1 MINMKRISDIMW
13 GLIFIII
20 GVILGGNALDIF
32 NINLFFD
39 GWWTLFIIVPT
50 FIGLVTDNDKIGNL
64 IGLIIGLIMLFA
76 CRGLFDFKLIWKLI
90 LPLIF
95 VIIGLSLIFKNNIN
109 KEVNEKIKKLNENLS
124 SNDGYTATFSGQNLN
139 FDGEEFKGS
148 NLNEIFGGIKLDL
161 RKAIISED
169 IVINT
174 SSIFGGIDIY
184 IPDNCKVKIK
194 SNSIFGGVSNNKK
207 CNVDDNSY
215 TIYIN
220 ASCMFG
226 GVEIK

>member
-1 MINMKRISDIMW
+1 MKRISDIMW
-13 GLIFIII
+13 GLILIII

-50 FIGLVTDNDKIGNL
+50 FIGLVTEKDKTGNI
-64 IGLIIGLIMLFA
+64 IGLIIGLLLLLS

-90 LPLIF
+90 FPLIF

-109 KEVNEKIKKLNENLS
+109 KEVSEKIKKLNENLS

-148 NLNEIFGGIKLDL
+148 NLNAIFGGIKLDL
-161 RKAIISED
+161 RKAIINED
-169 IVINT
+169 IVINA

>member
-1 MINMKRISDIMW
+1 M
-13 GLIFIII
+13 
-20 GVILGGNALDIF
+20 
-32 NINLFFD
+32 
-39 GWWTLFIIVPT
+39 
-50 FIGLVTDNDKIGNL
+50 
-64 IGLIIGLIMLFA
+64 
-76 CRGLFDFKLIWKLI
+76 
-90 LPLIF
+90 
-95 VIIGLSLIFKNNIN
+95 
-109 KEVNEKIKKLNENLS
+109 
-124 SNDGYTATFSGQNLN
+124 N

-148 NLNEIFGGIKLDL
+148 NLNAIFGGIKLDL
-161 RKAIISED
+161 RKAIVNED
-169 IVINT
+169 IVINA

>member
-1 MINMKRISDIMW
+1 MKRISDIMW
-13 GLIFIII
+13 GLILIII

-50 FIGLVTDNDKIGNL
+50 FIGLVTERDKTGNI
-64 IGLIIGLIMLFA
+64 IGLIIGLLLLLS

-90 LPLIF
+90 FPLIF

-148 NLNEIFGGIKLDL
+148 NLNAIFGGIKLDL
-161 RKAIISED
+161 RKAIINED
-169 IVINT
+169 IVINA

-184 IPDNCKVKIK
+184 TPDNCKVKIK

>member
-1 MINMKRISDIMW
+1 MKRISDIMW
-13 GLIFIII
+13 GLILIII

-50 FIGLVTDNDKIGNL
+50 FIGLVTEKDKTGNI
-64 IGLIIGLIMLFA
+64 IGLIIGLFLLLA

-90 LPLIF
+90 FPLIF

-148 NLNEIFGGIKLDL
+148 NLNAIFGGIKLDL
-161 RKAIISED
+161 RKAIVNED
-169 IVINT
+169 IVINA

>member
-1 MINMKRISDIMW
+1 MKKVSDIMW
-13 GLIFIII
+13 GLILIII

-50 FIGLVTDNDKIGNL
+50 FIGLVTEKDKTGNI
-64 IGLIIGLIMLFA
+64 IGLIIGLFLLLA

-90 LPLIF
+90 FPLIF

-109 KEVNEKIKKLNENLS
+109 KEVSEKIKKLNENLS

-148 NLNEIFGGIKLDL
+148 NLNAIFGGIKLDL
-161 RKAIISED
+161 RKAIINED
-169 IVINT
+169 IVINA

-207 CNVDDNSY
+207 CTVDDNSY

>member
-1 MINMKRISDIMW
+1 MKRISDIMW

-109 KEVNEKIKKLNENLS
+109 KEVNEKIKK
-124 SNDGYTATFSGQNLN
+124 
-139 FDGEEFKGS
+139 
-148 NLNEIFGGIKLDL
+148 
-161 RKAIISED
+161 
-169 IVINT
+169 
-174 SSIFGGIDIY
+174 
-184 IPDNCKVKIK
+184 VK
-194 SNSIFGGVSNNKK
+194 
-207 CNVDDNSY
+207 
-215 TIYIN
+215 
-220 ASCMFG
+220 
-226 GVEIK
+226 

>member
-1 MINMKRISDIMW
+1 MKRISDIMW
-13 GLIFIII
+13 GLILIII

-50 FIGLVTDNDKIGNL
+50 FIGLVTERDKTGNI
-64 IGLIIGLIMLFA
+64 IGLIIGLLLLLS

-90 LPLIF
+90 FPLIF

-109 KEVNEKIKKLNENLS
+109 KEVSEKIKKLNENLS
-124 SNDGYTATFSGQNLN
+124 SNDGYTAIFSGQNLN

-148 NLNEIFGGIKLDL
+148 NLNAIFGGIKLDL
-161 RKAIISED
+161 RKAIINED
-169 IVINT
+169 IVINA

>member
-1 MINMKRISDIMW
+1 MKRISDIMW
-13 GLIFIII
+13 GLILIII

-50 FIGLVTDNDKIGNL
+50 FIGLVTEKDKTGNI
-64 IGLIIGLIMLFA
+64 IGLIIGLLLLLS

-90 LPLIF
+90 FPLIF

-109 KEVNEKIKKLNENLS
+109 KEVNEKIKKLNENLN

-148 NLNEIFGGIKLDL
+148 NLNAIFGGIKLDL
-161 RKAIISED
+161 RKAIINED
-169 IVINT
+169 IVINA

-207 CNVDDNSY
+207 YNVDDNSY

>member
-1 MINMKRISDIMW
+1 MKRISDIMW
-13 GLIFIII
+13 GLILIII

-50 FIGLVTDNDKIGNL
+50 FIGLVTEKDKTGNI
-64 IGLIIGLIMLFA
+64 IGLIIGLLLLLS

-90 LPLIF
+90 FPLIF

-109 KEVNEKIKKLNENLS
+109 KEINEKIKKLNENLS

-148 NLNEIFGGIKLDL
+148 NLNAIFGGIKLDL
-161 RKAIISED
+161 RKAIINED
-169 IVINT
+169 IVINA

>member
-1 MINMKRISDIMW
+1 MKRISDIMW
-13 GLIFIII
+13 GLILIII

-50 FIGLVTDNDKIGNL
+50 FIGLVTERDKTGNI
-64 IGLIIGLIMLFA
+64 IGLIIGLLLLLS

-90 LPLIF
+90 FPLIF

-109 KEVNEKIKKLNENLS
+109 KEVSEKIKKLNENLS

-148 NLNEIFGGIKLDL
+148 NLNAIFGGIKLDL
-161 RKAIISED
+161 RNSIINED
-169 IVINT
+169 IVINA

>member
-1 MINMKRISDIMW
+1 MKRMSDIMW
-13 GLIFIII
+13 GLILIII

-50 FIGLVTDNDKIGNL
+50 FIGLVTERDKTGNI
-64 IGLIIGLIMLFA
+64 IGLIIGLLLLLS

-90 LPLIF
+90 FPLIF

-109 KEVNEKIKKLNENLS
+109 KEVSEKIKKLNENLS

-148 NLNEIFGGIKLDL
+148 NLNAIFGGIKLDL
-161 RKAIISED
+161 RKAIINED
-169 IVINT
+169 IVINA

-184 IPDNCKVKIK
+184 TPDNCKVKIK

>member
-1 MINMKRISDIMW
+1 MINMKRMSDIMW
-13 GLIFIII
+13 GLILIII

-50 FIGLVTDNDKIGNL
+50 FIGLVTERDKTGN
-64 IGLIIGLIMLFA
+64 IIGLVIGLLLLLS

-90 LPLIF
+90 FPLIF

-109 KEVNEKIKKLNENLS
+109 KEVSEKIKKLNENLS

-148 NLNEIFGGIKLDL
+148 NLNAIFGGIKLDL
-161 RKAIISED
+161 RKAIINED
-169 IVINT
+169 IVINA

>member
-1 MINMKRISDIMW
+1 MKRISDIMW
-13 GLIFIII
+13 GLILIII
-20 GVILGGNALDIF
+20 GIILGGNALDIF

-50 FIGLVTDNDKIGNL
+50 FIGLVTEKDKTGNI
-64 IGLIIGLIMLFA
+64 IGLIIGLLLLLS

-90 LPLIF
+90 FPLIF

-109 KEVNEKIKKLNENLS
+109 KEVSEKIKKLNENLS

-148 NLNEIFGGIKLDL
+148 NLNAIFGGIKLDL
-161 RKAIISED
+161 RKAIINED
-169 IVINT
+169 IVINA

>member
-1 MINMKRISDIMW
+1 MKKVSDIMW
-13 GLIFIII
+13 GLILIII

-32 NINLFFD
+32 NINLFFE

-50 FIGLVTDNDKIGNL
+50 FIGLVTEKDKTGN
-64 IGLIIGLIMLFA
+64 IIGLVIGLFLLLA

-90 LPLIF
+90 FPLIF

-109 KEVNEKIKKLNENLS
+109 KEVSEKIKKLNENLS

-148 NLNEIFGGIKLDL
+148 NLNAIFGGIKLDL
-161 RKAIISED
+161 RKSIINED
-169 IVINT
+169 IVINA

>member
-1 MINMKRISDIMW
+1 MKRISDIMW
-13 GLIFIII
+13 GLILIII

-50 FIGLVTDNDKIGNL
+50 FIGLVTERDKTGNI
-64 IGLIIGLIMLFA
+64 IGLIIGLFLLLA

-148 NLNEIFGGIKLDL
+148 NLNAIFGGIKLDL
-161 RKAIISED
+161 RKAIINED
-169 IVINT
+169 IVINA

>member
-1 MINMKRISDIMW
+1 MKRISDIMW
-13 GLIFIII
+13 GLILIII

-50 FIGLVTDNDKIGNL
+50 FIGLVTEKDKIGNI
-64 IGLIIGLIMLFA
+64 IGLIIGLLLLLS

-90 LPLIF
+90 FPLIF

-109 KEVNEKIKKLNENLS
+109 KEVSEKIKKLNENLS

-148 NLNEIFGGIKLDL
+148 NLNAIFGGIKLDL
-161 RKAIISED
+161 RKAIINED
-169 IVINT
+169 IVINA

>member
-1 MINMKRISDIMW
+1 MKKVSDIMW
-13 GLIFIII
+13 GLILIII

-32 NINLFFD
+32 NINLFFE

-50 FIGLVTDNDKIGNL
+50 FIGLVTEKDKTGN
-64 IGLIIGLIMLFA
+64 IIGLVIGLFLLLA

-90 LPLIF
+90 FPLIF

-148 NLNEIFGGIKLDL
+148 NLNAIFGGIKLDL
-161 RKAIISED
+161 RKAIVNED
-169 IVINT
+169 IVINA

>member
-13 GLIFIII
+13 GLILIII

-50 FIGLVTDNDKIGNL
+50 FIGLVTEKDKTGNI
-64 IGLIIGLIMLFA
+64 IGLIIGLFLLLA

-90 LPLIF
+90 FSLIF

-109 KEVNEKIKKLNENLS
+109 KEVSEKIKKLNENLS

-148 NLNEIFGGIKLDL
+148 NLNAMFGGIKLDL
-161 RKAIISED
+161 RKAIINED
-169 IVINT
+169 IVINA

>member
-1 MINMKRISDIMW
+1 MKKVSDIMW
-13 GLIFIII
+13 GLILIII

-50 FIGLVTDNDKIGNL
+50 FIGLVTERDKTGNI
-64 IGLIIGLIMLFA
+64 IGLIIGLLLLLS

-90 LPLIF
+90 FPLIF

-124 SNDGYTATFSGQNLN
+124 SNDVYTATFSGQNLN

-148 NLNEIFGGIKLDL
+148 NLNAIFGGIKLDL
-161 RKAIISED
+161 RKAIINED
-169 IVINT
+169 IVINA

>member
-1 MINMKRISDIMW
+1 MKRISDIMW
-13 GLIFIII
+13 GLILIII

-50 FIGLVTDNDKIGNL
+50 FIGLVTEKDKTGNI
-64 IGLIIGLIMLFA
+64 IGLIIGLFLLLA

-90 LPLIF
+90 FPLIF

-109 KEVNEKIKKLNENLS
+109 KEVSEKIKKLNENLS

-148 NLNEIFGGIKLDL
+148 NLNAMFGGIKLDL
-161 RKAIISED
+161 RKAIINED
-169 IVINT
+169 IVINA

>member
-1 MINMKRISDIMW
+1 MKKVSDIMW
-13 GLIFIII
+13 GLILIII

-32 NINLFFD
+32 NINLFFE

-50 FIGLVTDNDKIGNL
+50 FIGLVTEKDKTGN
-64 IGLIIGLIMLFA
+64 IIGLVIGLFLLLA

-90 LPLIF
+90 FPLIF

-109 KEVNEKIKKLNENLS
+109 KEVSEKIKKLNENLS

-148 NLNEIFGGIKLDL
+148 NLNAIFGGIKLDL
-161 RKAIISED
+161 RKAIINED
-169 IVINT
+169 IVINA

>member
-1 MINMKRISDIMW
+1 MKKVSDIMW
-13 GLIFIII
+13 GLILIII

-50 FIGLVTDNDKIGNL
+50 FIGLVTEKDKTGNI
-64 IGLIIGLIMLFA
+64 IGLIIGLFLLLA

-90 LPLIF
+90 FPLIF

-109 KEVNEKIKKLNENLS
+109 KEVSEKIKKLNENLS

-148 NLNEIFGGIKLDL
+148 NLNAMFGGIKLDL
-161 RKAIISED
+161 RKAIINED
-169 IVINT
+169 IVINA

>member
-1 MINMKRISDIMW
+1 MKKVSDIMW
-13 GLIFIII
+13 GLILIII

-50 FIGLVTDNDKIGNL
+50 FIGLVTERDKTGN
-64 IGLIIGLIMLFA
+64 IIGLVIGLLLLLS

-90 LPLIF
+90 FPLIF

-109 KEVNEKIKKLNENLS
+109 KEVSEKIKKLNENLS

-148 NLNEIFGGIKLDL
+148 NLNAIFGGIKLDL
-161 RKAIISED
+161 RKAIINED
-169 IVINT
+169 IVINA

>member
-1 MINMKRISDIMW
+1 MKRISNIMW
-13 GLIFIII
+13 GLILIII

-50 FIGLVTDNDKIGNL
+50 FIGLVTERDKTGNI
-64 IGLIIGLIMLFA
+64 IGLIIGLLLLLS

-90 LPLIF
+90 FPLIF

-109 KEVNEKIKKLNENLS
+109 KEVSEKIKKLNENLS

-148 NLNEIFGGIKLDL
+148 NLNAIFGGIKLDL
-161 RKAIISED
+161 RNSIINED
-169 IVINT
+169 IVINA

>member
-1 MINMKRISDIMW
+1 MKNLKNIMW
-13 GLIFIII
+13 GLVLIMI
-20 GVILGGNALDIF
+20 GTILGTNTLKITNIDI
-32 NINLFFD
+32 FFD
-39 GWWTLFIIVPT
+39 GWWTLLIIVPT
-50 FIGLVTDNDKIGNL
+50 FIGLCTERDKKTNL
-64 IGLIIGLIMLFA
+64 IFLMIGILLLLAARDILDFKILIKMILPIILIIIGLYM
-76 CRGLFDFKLIWKLI
+76 
-90 LPLIF
+90 IF
-95 VIIGLSLIFKNNIN
+95 RNTFN
-109 KEVNEKIKKLNENLS
+109 KKMNQQIKKLNNKLS
-124 SNDGYTATFSGQNLN
+124 SNERYVSTFSEQNINLDDEIFKGTNLN
-139 FDGEEFKGS
+139 AT
-148 NLNEIFGGIKLDL
+148 FGGIKLDL
-161 RKAIISED
+161 RKAIVNED
-169 IVINT
+169 IVINA

>member
-1 MINMKRISDIMW
+1 MKRISDIMW
-13 GLIFIII
+13 GLILIII

-50 FIGLVTDNDKIGNL
+50 FIGLVTERDKTGNI
-64 IGLIIGLIMLFA
+64 IGLIIGLLLLLS

-90 LPLIF
+90 FPLIF

-148 NLNEIFGGIKLDL
+148 NLNAIFGGIKLDL
-161 RKAIISED
+161 RNSIINED
-169 IVINT
+169 IVINA

>member
-1 MINMKRISDIMW
+1 MKRISDIMW
-13 GLIFIII
+13 GLILIII

-50 FIGLVTDNDKIGNL
+50 FIGLVTERDKTGNI
-64 IGLIIGLIMLFA
+64 IGLIIGLLLLLS

-90 LPLIF
+90 FPLIF

-148 NLNEIFGGIKLDL
+148 NLNAIFGGIKLDL
-161 RKAIISED
+161 RKAIINED
-169 IVINT
+169 IVINA

>member
-1 MINMKRISDIMW
+1 MKRISDIMW
-13 GLIFIII
+13 GLILIII

-50 FIGLVTDNDKIGNL
+50 FIGLVTEKDKTGNI
-64 IGLIIGLIMLFA
+64 IGLIIGLLLLLA

-90 LPLIF
+90 FPLIF

-148 NLNEIFGGIKLDL
+148 NLNAIFGGIKLDL
-161 RKAIISED
+161 RKAIINED
-169 IVINT
+169 IVINA

>member
-1 MINMKRISDIMW
+1 MKRISDIMW
-13 GLIFIII
+13 GLILIII
-20 GVILGGNALDIF
+20 GIILGGNALDIF

-50 FIGLVTDNDKIGNL
+50 FIGLVTEKDKTGNI
-64 IGLIIGLIMLFA
+64 IGLIIGLFLLLA

-90 LPLIF
+90 FPLIF

-109 KEVNEKIKKLNENLS
+109 KEVSEKIKKLNENLS

-148 NLNEIFGGIKLDL
+148 NLNAIFGGIKLDL
-161 RKAIISED
+161 RKAIINED
-169 IVINT
+169 IVINA

>member
-1 MINMKRISDIMW
+1 MKRISDIMW
-13 GLIFIII
+13 GLILIII

-50 FIGLVTDNDKIGNL
+50 FIGLVTEKDKTGNI
-64 IGLIIGLIMLFA
+64 IGLIIGLFLLLA
-76 CRGLFDFKLIWKLI
+76 CRELFDFKLIWKLI
-90 LPLIF
+90 FPLIF

-109 KEVNEKIKKLNENLS
+109 KEVSEKIKKLNENLS

-148 NLNEIFGGIKLDL
+148 NLNAIFGGIKLDL
-161 RKAIISED
+161 RKAIINED
-169 IVINT
+169 IVINA

>member
-1 MINMKRISDIMW
+1 MKRISDIMW
-13 GLIFIII
+13 GLILIII

-50 FIGLVTDNDKIGNL
+50 FIGLVTERDKTGNI
-64 IGLIIGLIMLFA
+64 IGLIIGLLLLLS

-90 LPLIF
+90 FPLIF

-109 KEVNEKIKKLNENLS
+109 KEVSEKIKKLNENLS

-148 NLNEIFGGIKLDL
+148 NLNAIFGGIKLDL
-161 RKAIISED
+161 RKAIINED
-169 IVINT
+169 IVINA

-207 CNVDDNSY
+207 CN
-215 TIYIN
+215 
-220 ASCMFG
+220 G
-226 GVEIK
+226 

>member
-1 MINMKRISDIMW
+1 MKKVSDIMW
-13 GLIFIII
+13 GLILIII

-50 FIGLVTDNDKIGNL
+50 FIGLVTEKDKTGNI
-64 IGLIIGLIMLFA
+64 IGLIIGLLLLLS

-90 LPLIF
+90 FPLIF

-148 NLNEIFGGIKLDL
+148 NLNAIFGGIKLDL
-161 RKAIISED
+161 RNSIINED
-169 IVINT
+169 IVINA

>member
-1 MINMKRISDIMW
+1 MKRISDIMW
-13 GLIFIII
+13 GLILIII

-50 FIGLVTDNDKIGNL
+50 FIGLVTERDKTGNI
-64 IGLIIGLIMLFA
+64 IGLIIGLLLLLS

-90 LPLIF
+90 FPLIF

-109 KEVNEKIKKLNENLS
+109 KEVSEKIKKLNENLS

-148 NLNEIFGGIKLDL
+148 NLNAIFGGIKLDL
-161 RKAIISED
+161 RKAIINED
-169 IVINT
+169 IVINA

>member
-13 GLIFIII
+13 GLILIII

-50 FIGLVTDNDKIGNL
+50 FIGLVTEKDKTGNI
-64 IGLIIGLIMLFA
+64 IGLIIGLLLLLS

-90 LPLIF
+90 FPLIF

-109 KEVNEKIKKLNENLS
+109 KEVSEKIKKLNENLS

-148 NLNEIFGGIKLDL
+148 NLNAIFGGIKLDL
-161 RKAIISED
+161 RKAIINED
-169 IVINT
+169 IVINA

>member
-1 MINMKRISDIMW
+1 MKKVSDIMW
-13 GLIFIII
+13 GLILIII

-50 FIGLVTDNDKIGNL
+50 FIGLVTERDKTGN
-64 IGLIIGLIMLFA
+64 IIGLVIGLLLLLS

-90 LPLIF
+90 FPLIF

-109 KEVNEKIKKLNENLS
+109 KEVSEKIKKLNENLS

-148 NLNEIFGGIKLDL
+148 NLNAIFGGIKLDI
-161 RKAIISED
+161 RKAIINED
-169 IVINT
+169 IVINA

>member
-1 MINMKRISDIMW
+1 MKRISDIMW
-13 GLIFIII
+13 GLILIII

-50 FIGLVTDNDKIGNL
+50 FIGLVTEKDKTGNI
-64 IGLIIGLIMLFA
+64 IGLIIGLFLLLA

-90 LPLIF
+90 FPLIF

-109 KEVNEKIKKLNENLS
+109 KEVSEKIKKLNENLS

-148 NLNEIFGGIKLDL
+148 NLNAIFGGIKLDL
-161 RKAIISED
+161 RKAIINED
-169 IVINT
+169 IVINA